1 MKKKFA
7 FLLMDPQLSPDKD
20 RANFETDKFIY
31 SFCAVTGARNAKARA
46 VELMEDGVTAIELC
60 GAFGQKLARE
70 IIEATKGKVA
80 VAYVVHDPDQDEG
93 FEKFFAR

>member
-7 FLLMDPQLSPDKD
+7 FLLMDPRLNPEKD

-31 SFCAVTGARNAKARA
+31 YFRSVSGAKNAKAMA
-46 VELMEDGVTAIELC
+46 VELMEEGVAAMELC
-60 GAFGQKLARE
+60 GAFGPKLARD
-70 IIEATKGKVA
+70 IIEATQGKVA
-80 VAYVVHDPDQDEG
+80 VGYVIHDSDQDEG